1 MIIKFDDFKNDD
13 LQMPYPEFNT
23 DVVSDEFWK
32 MVRIANWNAVIKG
45 YAENPIVD
53 NTHHDFFKKAQN
65 RIYSKY
71 SYLEIKKFNEEFKYI
86 YNELHDY
93 FEDIW
98 LSDKYGDIMP
108 SDDGYD
114 DLMSSI
120 VGKGKSFVKKCLENA
135 KIVLQ
140 MAKDSNYVESFSYLF
155 NINEDEYHK
164 IREEFDPLYKQMR
177 KYNL

>member
-1 MIIKFDDFKNDD
+1 MITKFDDFKNDD

-71 SYLEIKKFNEEFKYI
+71 SFLEIKNFYKEFFFI
-86 YNELHDY
+86 ETILHDY
-93 FEDIW
+93 FEDVW
-98 LSDKYGDIMP
+98 LNKKYKNIMP
-108 SDDGYD
+108 SDDGYG
-114 DLMSSI
+114 DLIS
-120 VGKGKSFVKKCLENA
+120 
-135 KIVLQ
+135 
-140 MAKDSNYVESFSYLF
+140 
-155 NINEDEYHK
+155 
-164 IREEFDPLYKQMR
+164 
-177 KYNL
+177 